1 MKTKKKDIGQV
12 FEKIPMWDNGTWTE
26 ISFESREEFKTLLE
40 EEYFKEPGEYE
51 FDEIVIEFQKQARKF
66 QKDKYYCDFSDGS
79 RDFIKYWDFEKLKC
93 RKGVFYHKED
103 KKYYLTRDYYHF
115 INFAPIVN
123 KIKRTEDFPD
133 IHDAQYHMALY
144 EWIGEL
150 DYKHGVIL
158 KKRQFGSSFYHA
170 NKLINLLWFET
181 KPVLRIGASLSAYI
195 TGVNG
200 TWKMLNEYRNFLNKH
215 TAWYRPMNPGGQG
228 EWQQKIEYVENGR
241 KTERGRKG
249 TLQSVSFEQ
258 V

>member
-1 MKTKKKDIGQV
+1 MMMKVKKKDSIGKV
-12 FEKIPMWDNGTWTE
+12 YEKIPIWEKGKWSE
-26 ISFESREEFKTLLE
+26 ISFETREEFKKKLE
-40 EEYFKEPGEYE
+40 EDCYKEPGEYK
-51 FDEIVIEFQKQARKF
+51 FDKIVKEFQAQGLKYKQ
-66 QKDKYYCDFSDGS
+66 DKYYCDFTEGS

-93 RKGVFYHKED
+93 RKGCFF
-103 KKYYLTRDYYHF
+103 KKGKRTYYLPRDYYQF

-123 KIKRTEDFPD
+123 KITKTEDFPD

-200 TWKMLNEYRNFLNKH
+200 TWKMLNEYRNFLNKQ
-215 TAWYRPMNPGGQG
+215 TAWYRPMNPG
-228 EWQQKIEYVENGR
+228 
-241 KTERGRKG
+241 
-249 TLQSVSFEQ
+249 
-258 V
+258 